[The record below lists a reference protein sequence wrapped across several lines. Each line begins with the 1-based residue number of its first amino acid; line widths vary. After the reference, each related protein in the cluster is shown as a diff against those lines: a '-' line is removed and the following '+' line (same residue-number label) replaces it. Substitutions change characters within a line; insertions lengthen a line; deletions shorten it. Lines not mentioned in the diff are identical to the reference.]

1 VTVPFALDTYLA
13 GVARRVEAELRQ
25 AAADGGRRGPARLWE
40 AVGYALLGGG
50 KRLRPALVCATAEA
64 LGASAGEGTLPLR
77 FAASLEMIHTYSLV
91 HDDLPC
97 MDDDDLRR
105 GRPTVHKAFD
115 EATAVLAGDALQ
127 SLAFEHLLA
136 GSDADPRPGRLAALL
151 ASGATRMVE
160 GQSLDL
166 EAETRPPG
174 LDGVLDLQAR
184 KTGALLAASVVGGAI
199 AATGSDQGLG
209 PVGQRLGLAFQIA
222 DDLLDLTATTADLG
236 KRAGKDAA
244 AGKATLPALL
254 GVEEARRRADDY
266 CEEALQA
273 LAGLGERAE
282 ALRALARFVVS
293 RRK

>member
-1 VTVPFALDTYLA
+1 
-13 GVARRVEAELRQ
+13 
-25 AAADGGRRGPARLWE
+25 
-40 AVGYALLGGG
+40 
-50 KRLRPALVCATAEA
+50 
-64 LGASAGEGTLPLR
+64 
-77 FAASLEMIHTYSLV
+77 
-91 HDDLPC
+91 
-97 MDDDDLRR
+97 
-105 GRPTVHKAFD
+105 VHKAFD

-136 GSDADPRPGRLAALL
+136 RPGEDGRAARLAALL

-166 EAETRPPG
+166 EAETHPPD
-174 LDGVLDLQAR
+174 LAGVLDLQAR

-209 PVGQRLGLAFQIA
+209 PAGQRLGLAFQIA

-236 KRAGKDAA
+236 MRAGKDAA

-254 GVEEARRRADDY
+254 GVEAARRRAGDY

-273 LAGLGERAE
+273 FSGLGEGAV